1 MKPAL
6 FFLGPLSPA
15 SLTGF
20 EFGGMAALSDPQSWK
35 RGSSMTQMQQLP
47 QLPESVEEL
56 SENVSEGHIIHDA
69 SQTFHQDL
77 AEEIQPSQ
85 DDEDLKSE
93 LSFTSAYSS
102 PRDSTDMLQHMET
115 TV

>member
-1 MKPAL
+1 M
-6 FFLGPLSPA
+6 LGPLSPV

-35 RGSSMTQMQQLP
+35 RGSSVTQIQQLP
-47 QLPESVEEL
+47 QLPETVEEQ
-56 SENVSEGHIIHDA
+56 SENVSEGHNLHDD
-69 SQTFHQDL
+69 SQSFRQDL
-77 AEEIQPSQ
+77 AEESQ
-85 DDEDLKSE
+85 SHQVDEDLKSE